1 MSRIAVLSSQAD
13 IAASTVV
20 LEQLAKRADVHVYTT
35 GGAERIAG
43 IRMKSVSKRNQRRL
57 RRYDGVI
64 AQIGGSG
71 DDDWILAYAQDHP
84 VVVAV
89 LPDVEP
95 PQLVAQVAP
104 GRGARLEMAARNALA
119 VVVHSRAPADDL
131 RRRWSGVR
139 VTIVPPAMSANPA
152 MTADVCLRATLAPV
166 GRPALQSELAERL
179 DAVAADVA
187 AAAGVSADELVGGL
201 TRAARAID
209 LLE

>member
-35 GGAERIAG
+35 GGAARVVG
-43 IRMKSVSKRNQRRL
+43 IRMKRVSSSGLRRL
-57 RRYDGVI
+57 HRYDGVI

-95 PQLVAQVAP
+95 PQLVAQVPP

-119 VVVHSRAPADDL
+119 VVVHSRALADEL
-131 RRRWSGVR
+131 RRRWSVR

-152 MTADVCLRATLAPV
+152 MTADVYLRATLAPV

-187 AAAGVSADELVGGL
+187 TAAGVSADELVGGL